1 MVQRLLPCC
10 SASNNRVFPSTSE
23 CAICCNTLLPCQAC
37 PLPCKSCYDVEKGF
51 SDKLVCSSCASK
63 CCTSNKCPFCNMPM
77 IPVESSAIVL
87 AGGGDDAVAVTC
99 CERWECRCACQ
110 VKCDMGHLL
119 YDHGCKVACMTVV
132 MSVMM
137 AFVTILV
144 TVGVCSRREEVCVPC
159 YAFCPFFV
167 LWVWFMIAK
176 LSCDIRINDNTNFC
190 VGVCTAIAF
199 TLFLSFSYENNCSF
213 NWDMLALFLIT
224 CPCCAYCSTRTHLPD
239 D

>member
-1 MVQRLLPCC
+1 M
-10 SASNNRVFPSTSE
+10 
-23 CAICCNTLLPCQAC
+23 
-37 PLPCKSCYDVEKGF
+37 
-51 SDKLVCSSCASK
+51 VCSSCASK

-87 AGGGDDAVAVTC
+87 AGEGDDAVAVTC

-144 TVGVCSRREEVCVPC
+144 TVGVCSRREDVCVPC

-199 TLFLSFSYENNCSF
+199 TLFLSFSHENNCSF

-224 CPCCAYCSTRTHLPD
+224 CPCCAYCSTRTYLPD